1 MKTKQNKKKSREFR
15 SRLFYKNKMYFIA
28 SVIMTIVM
36 SFLNLMISW
45 LIQQI
50 MDSMANQ
57 NMQSV
62 VRCAWIAAS
71 VVIAY
76 TVANAVYR
84 AVYPRFLQRAM
95 QQYRDYAFS
104 RLTQKSLR
112 SFSKEG
118 TALYVSA
125 LTNDCTSIENNYL
138 AATFTLIELLF
149 CFLGALIMMLYYSP
163 VMLVLAVALSFL
175 PVAVSMTAGNRLTE
189 QEKEISK
196 KNERFVSIVNEL
208 LSGFP
213 VIKSFR
219 AEAQASRL
227 FSQRNEQAEEAKKNK
242 RRTEQLISLLAN
254 DAGIIAQMGI
264 FLAGAWLAISGKGV
278 TAGVVIVFVQLMNYI
293 LNPISQVPLLWSN
306 RKAAIALMEKLSD
319 ALSENVREEGREKLN
334 GFSEKIEVKDLTYG
348 YEPES
353 PVLKDLDVQFDA
365 GKSYAIVGGSG
376 SGKSTLLNLLMGSSS
391 NYQGEI
397 CIDGVSIKNIESESL
412 YQLMTSVQQNVFVFN
427 DTIRNNVTMFHEF
440 PDKEVTLALE
450 RSGLS
455 EFIEKRGEDF
465 VCGENGANLSGGER
479 QRISIA
485 RALLRKSPI
494 LLVDEATAAL
504 DAATAR
510 AVSFSILNLVGMTRI
525 VVTHR
530 LEEAILRRYD
540 KILVM
545 KNGTIC
551 EQEISIRL
559 CSRKDNFILCFRLR
573 TEEDNSWC
581 YSSWISQYLQQHEGE
596 WISRAGHLEQ
606 VFSK

>member
-1 MKTKQNKKKSREFR
+1 MKTKQNKKKNREFIHQ
-15 SRLFYKNKMYFIA
+15 LYYKNRIKFI
-28 SVIMTIVM
+28 VTIILTIAM
-36 SFLNLMISW
+36 SSLNLMISW

-50 MDSMANQ
+50 MDCTANQ
-57 NMQSV
+57 DMQAL
-62 VRCAWIAAS
+62 VRSAWIVIIV
-71 VVIAY
+71 VVIY
-76 TVANAVYR
+76 TIANVMYR

-138 AATFTLIELLF
+138 AATFTLIEFLF

-219 AEAQASRL
+219 AETQASRL

-353 PVLKDLDVQFDA
+353 HVLKDLDVQFDE

-540 KILVM
+540 KILVI

-551 EQEISIRL
+551 EQG
-559 CSRKDNFILCFRLR
+559 NFDTLMQQKGQF
-573 TEEDNSWC
+573 
-581 YSSWISQYLQQHEGE
+581 YSLFQIAH
-596 WISRAGHLEQ
+596 
-606 VFSK
+606 

>member
-1 MKTKQNKKKSREFR
+1 MKTKQNKKKSREFIHQ
-15 SRLFYKNKMYFIA
+15 LYYKNRMNFI
-28 SVIMTIVM
+28 VTIILTIAM
-36 SFLNLMISW
+36 SSLNLMISW

-57 NMQSV
+57 NMQAV

-138 AATFTLIELLF
+138 AATFTLIEFLF

-219 AEAQASRL
+219 AETQASRL

-353 PVLKDLDVQFDA
+353 HVLKDLDVQFDA

-551 EQEISIRL
+551 EQG
-559 CSRKDNFILCFRLR
+559 NFDTLMQQKGQF
-573 TEEDNSWC
+573 
-581 YSSWISQYLQQHEGE
+581 YSLFQI
-596 WISRAGHLEQ
+596 GH
-606 VFSK
+606 

>member
-1 MKTKQNKKKSREFR
+1 MKTKQNKKKNREFIHQ
-15 SRLFYKNKMYFIA
+15 LYYKNRINFI
-28 SVIMTIVM
+28 VTIILTIAM
-36 SFLNLMISW
+36 SSLNLMISW

-50 MDSMANQ
+50 MDCTANQ
-57 NMQSV
+57 DMQAL
-62 VRCAWIAAS
+62 VRSAWIVIIV
-71 VVIAY
+71 VVIY
-76 TVANAVYR
+76 TIANVMYR

-219 AEAQASRL
+219 AETQASRL

-455 EFIEKRGEDF
+455 EFIEKRGEEF

-551 EQEISIRL
+551 EQG
-559 CSRKDNFILCFRLR
+559 NFDTLMQKKGQF
-573 TEEDNSWC
+573 
-581 YSSWISQYLQQHEGE
+581 YSLFQIAH
-596 WISRAGHLEQ
+596 
-606 VFSK
+606 

>member
-1 MKTKQNKKKSREFR
+1 MKQNKKKSREFKR
-15 SRLFYKNKMYFIA
+15 RLFYKNKMCFIA

-138 AATFTLIELLF
+138 AATFTLIEFLF

-175 PVAVSMTAGNRLTE
+175 PVAVSMKAGNRLTE

-219 AEAQASRL
+219 AETQASRL

-353 PVLKDLDVQFDA
+353 HVLKDLDVQFDA

-440 PDKEVTLALE
+440 SDKEVTLALE

-551 EQEISIRL
+551 EQG
-559 CSRKDNFILCFRLR
+559 NFDTLMQQKGQF
-573 TEEDNSWC
+573 
-581 YSSWISQYLQQHEGE
+581 YSLFQIAH
-596 WISRAGHLEQ
+596 
-606 VFSK
+606 

>member
-1 MKTKQNKKKSREFR
+1 MKTKQNKKKNREFIHQ
-15 SRLFYKNKMYFIA
+15 LYYKNRINFI
-28 SVIMTIVM
+28 VTIILTIAM
-36 SFLNLMISW
+36 SSLNLMISW
-45 LIQQI
+45 LIHQI
-50 MDSMANQ
+50 MDCTAKQ
-57 NMQSV
+57 DMQAL
-62 VRCAWIAAS
+62 VRSAWIVIIV
-71 VVIAY
+71 VVIY
-76 TVANAVYR
+76 TIANVMYR

-455 EFIEKRGEDF
+455 EFIEKRGEEF

-551 EQEISIRL
+551 EQG
-559 CSRKDNFILCFRLR
+559 NFDTLMQQKGQF
-573 TEEDNSWC
+573 
-581 YSSWISQYLQQHEGE
+581 YSLFQIAH
-596 WISRAGHLEQ
+596 
-606 VFSK
+606 

>member
-1 MKTKQNKKKSREFR
+1 MKTKQNKKKSREFTHQ
-15 SRLFYKNKMYFIA
+15 LYYKNRIKFI
-28 SVIMTIVM
+28 VTIILTIAM
-36 SFLNLMISW
+36 SSINLMISW

-138 AATFTLIELLF
+138 AATFILIELLF

-219 AEAQASRL
+219 AETQASRL

-264 FLAGAWLAISGKGV
+264 FLAGAWLAISSKGV
-278 TAGVVIVFVQLMNYI
+278 TAGVVIVFVQLMNYV

-353 PVLKDLDVQFDA
+353 HVLKDMDAQFDA

-455 EFIEKRGEDF
+455 EFIEKHGEEF

-551 EQEISIRL
+551 EQG
-559 CSRKDNFILCFRLR
+559 NFDTLMQQKGQF
-573 TEEDNSWC
+573 
-581 YSSWISQYLQQHEGE
+581 YSLFQIAH
-596 WISRAGHLEQ
+596 
-606 VFSK
+606 

>member
-1 MKTKQNKKKSREFR
+1 MKQNKKKSREFKR
-15 SRLFYKNKMYFIA
+15 RLFYKNKICFIA

-95 QQYRDYAFS
+95 QQYRDYTFS

-219 AEAQASRL
+219 AETQASRL

-455 EFIEKRGEDF
+455 EFIEKRGEEF

-551 EQEISIRL
+551 EQG
-559 CSRKDNFILCFRLR
+559 NFDTLMQQKGQF
-573 TEEDNSWC
+573 
-581 YSSWISQYLQQHEGE
+581 YSLFQIAH
-596 WISRAGHLEQ
+596 
-606 VFSK
+606 

>member
-1 MKTKQNKKKSREFR
+1 MKTKQNKKKNREFIHQ
-15 SRLFYKNKMYFIA
+15 LYYKNRINFI
-28 SVIMTIVM
+28 VTIILTIAM
-36 SFLNLMISW
+36 SSLNLMISW

-50 MDSMANQ
+50 MDCTANQ
-57 NMQSV
+57 DMQAL
-62 VRCAWIAAS
+62 VRSAWIVIIV
-71 VVIAY
+71 VVIY
-76 TVANAVYR
+76 TIANVMYR

-208 LSGFP
+208 QSGFP

-219 AEAQASRL
+219 AETQASRL
-227 FSQRNEQAEEAKKNK
+227 FSKRNEQAEEAKKNK

-455 EFIEKRGEDF
+455 EFIEKRGEEF

-551 EQEISIRL
+551 EQG
-559 CSRKDNFILCFRLR
+559 NFDTLMQQKGQF
-573 TEEDNSWC
+573 
-581 YSSWISQYLQQHEGE
+581 YSLFQIAH
-596 WISRAGHLEQ
+596 
-606 VFSK
+606 

>member
-1 MKTKQNKKKSREFR
+1 MKTKQNKKKSREFIHQ
-15 SRLFYKNKMYFIA
+15 LYYKNRINFI
-28 SVIMTIVM
+28 VTIILTIAM
-36 SFLNLMISW
+36 SSLNLMISW

-50 MDSMANQ
+50 MDCTANQ
-57 NMQSV
+57 DMQAL
-62 VRCAWIAAS
+62 VRSAWIVIIV
-71 VVIAY
+71 VVIY
-76 TVANAVYR
+76 TIANVMYR

-219 AEAQASRL
+219 AETQASRL

-264 FLAGAWLAISGKGV
+264 FLAGAWLAISSKGV
-278 TAGVVIVFVQLMNYI
+278 TAGVVIVFVQLMNYV

-455 EFIEKRGEDF
+455 EFIEKRGEEF

-551 EQEISIRL
+551 EQGKFDTL
-559 CSRKDNFILCFRLR
+559 MQQKGQF
-573 TEEDNSWC
+573 
-581 YSSWISQYLQQHEGE
+581 YSLFQIAH
-596 WISRAGHLEQ
+596 
-606 VFSK
+606 

>member
-1 MKTKQNKKKSREFR
+1 MKQNKKKSREFR
-15 SRLFYKNKMYFIA
+15 RRLFYKNKMCFIA

-50 MDSMANQ
+50 MDSMENQ
-57 NMQSV
+57 NMQSA

-138 AATFTLIELLF
+138 AATFTLIEFLF

-175 PVAVSMTAGNRLTE
+175 PVAVSMTAGNRLAE

-196 KNERFVSIVNEL
+196 KNEHFVSIVNEL

-219 AEAQASRL
+219 AETQASRL

-334 GFSEKIEVKDLTYG
+334 GFSEKIEMKNLTYG

-397 CIDGVSIKNIESESL
+397 CIDSVSIKNIESESL

-440 PDKEVTLALE
+440 SDKEVTLALE

-551 EQEISIRL
+551 EQG
-559 CSRKDNFILCFRLR
+559 NFDTLMQQKGQF
-573 TEEDNSWC
+573 
-581 YSSWISQYLQQHEGE
+581 YSLFQIAH
-596 WISRAGHLEQ
+596 
-606 VFSK
+606 

>member
-1 MKTKQNKKKSREFR
+1 MKQNKKKSREFKR
-15 SRLFYKNKMYFIA
+15 RLFYKNKMCFIA

-219 AEAQASRL
+219 AETQASRL

-455 EFIEKRGEDF
+455 EFIKKRGEGF

-551 EQEISIRL
+551 EQG
-559 CSRKDNFILCFRLR
+559 NFDTLMQQKGQF
-573 TEEDNSWC
+573 
-581 YSSWISQYLQQHEGE
+581 YSLFQIAH
-596 WISRAGHLEQ
+596 
-606 VFSK
+606 

>member
-1 MKTKQNKKKSREFR
+1 MKQNKKKSREFR
-15 SRLFYKNKMYFIA
+15 HRLFYKNKICFIA

-95 QQYRDYAFS
+95 QQYRDYTFS

-175 PVAVSMTAGNRLTE
+175 PVAVSMTAGNRLAE

-196 KNERFVSIVNEL
+196 KNEHFVSIVNEL

-219 AEAQASRL
+219 AETQASRL
-227 FSQRNEQAEEAKKNK
+227 FSKRNEQAEEAKKNK

-264 FLAGAWLAISGKGV
+264 FLAGAWLAISSKGV
-278 TAGVVIVFVQLMNYI
+278 TAGVVIVFVQLMNYV

-455 EFIEKRGEDF
+455 EFIEKHGEEF

-551 EQEISIRL
+551 EQG
-559 CSRKDNFILCFRLR
+559 NFDTLMQQKGQF
-573 TEEDNSWC
+573 
-581 YSSWISQYLQQHEGE
+581 YSLFQIAH
-596 WISRAGHLEQ
+596 
-606 VFSK
+606 

>member
-1 MKTKQNKKKSREFR
+1 MKQNKKKSREFR
-15 SRLFYKNKMYFIA
+15 CRLFYKNKMCFIA

-57 NMQSV
+57 NMQSA

-175 PVAVSMTAGNRLTE
+175 PVAVSMKAGNRLTE

-264 FLAGAWLAISGKGV
+264 FLAGAWLAISNKGV

-334 GFSEKIEVKDLTYG
+334 VFSEKIEVKDLTYG

-353 PVLKDLDVQFDA
+353 HVLKDLDVQFDA

-397 CIDGVSIKNIESESL
+397 CIDSVSIKNIESESL

-440 PDKEVTLALE
+440 SDKEVTLALE

-551 EQEISIRL
+551 EQG
-559 CSRKDNFILCFRLR
+559 NFDTLMQQKGQF
-573 TEEDNSWC
+573 
-581 YSSWISQYLQQHEGE
+581 YSLFQIAH
-596 WISRAGHLEQ
+596 
-606 VFSK
+606 

>member
-1 MKTKQNKKKSREFR
+1 MKTKQNKKKNREFIHQ
-15 SRLFYKNKMYFIA
+15 LYYKNRINFI
-28 SVIMTIVM
+28 VTIILTIAM
-36 SFLNLMISW
+36 SSLNLMISW

-50 MDSMANQ
+50 MDCTANQ
-57 NMQSV
+57 DMQAL
-62 VRCAWIAAS
+62 VRSAWIVIIV
-71 VVIAY
+71 VVIY
-76 TVANAVYR
+76 TIANVMYR

-219 AEAQASRL
+219 AETQASRL

-319 ALSENVREEGREKLN
+319 ALSKNVREEGREKLN

-455 EFIEKRGEDF
+455 EFIEKRGEEF

-551 EQEISIRL
+551 EQGKFDTL
-559 CSRKDNFILCFRLR
+559 MQQKGQF
-573 TEEDNSWC
+573 
-581 YSSWISQYLQQHEGE
+581 YSLFQIAH
-596 WISRAGHLEQ
+596 
-606 VFSK
+606 

>member
-1 MKTKQNKKKSREFR
+1 MKTKQNKKKNREFIHQ
-15 SRLFYKNKMYFIA
+15 LYYKNRINFI
-28 SVIMTIVM
+28 VTIILTIAM
-36 SFLNLMISW
+36 SSLNLMISW

-50 MDSMANQ
+50 MDCTANQ
-57 NMQSV
+57 DMQAL
-62 VRCAWIAAS
+62 VRSAWIVIIV
-71 VVIAY
+71 VVIY
-76 TVANAVYR
+76 TIANVMYR

-219 AEAQASRL
+219 AETQASRL

-264 FLAGAWLAISGKGV
+264 FLAGAWLVISGKGV

-353 PVLKDLDVQFDA
+353 HVLKDLDVQFDA

-551 EQEISIRL
+551 EQG
-559 CSRKDNFILCFRLR
+559 NFDTLMQQKGQF
-573 TEEDNSWC
+573 
-581 YSSWISQYLQQHEGE
+581 YSLFQIAH
-596 WISRAGHLEQ
+596 
-606 VFSK
+606 

>member
-1 MKTKQNKKKSREFR
+1 MKTKQNKKKNREFIHQLYYK
-15 SRLFYKNKMYFIA
+15 SRINFIVA
-28 SVIMTIVM
+28 IILTIAM
-36 SFLNLMISW
+36 SSLNLMISW

-50 MDSMANQ
+50 MDCTANQ
-57 NMQSV
+57 DMQAL
-62 VRCAWIAAS
+62 VRSAWIVIIL
-71 VVIAY
+71 VVIY
-76 TVANAVYR
+76 TIANVMYR

-138 AATFTLIELLF
+138 AATFTIIELLF

-189 QEKEISK
+189 QEKGISE

-319 ALSENVREEGREKLN
+319 ALSENVREEGREKIN

-353 PVLKDLDVQFDA
+353 PVLKDMDAQFDA

-455 EFIEKRGEDF
+455 ELIEKRGEDF

-551 EQEISIRL
+551 EQG
-559 CSRKDNFILCFRLR
+559 NFDTLMQQKGQF
-573 TEEDNSWC
+573 
-581 YSSWISQYLQQHEGE
+581 YSLFQIAH
-596 WISRAGHLEQ
+596 
-606 VFSK
+606 

>member
-1 MKTKQNKKKSREFR
+1 MKTKQNKKKNREFIHQ
-15 SRLFYKNKMYFIA
+15 LYYKNRINFIVA
-28 SVIMTIVM
+28 IILTIAM
-36 SFLNLMISW
+36 SSLNLMISW

-50 MDSMANQ
+50 MDCTTNQ
-57 NMQSV
+57 DMQAL
-62 VRCAWIAAS
+62 VRSAWIAAS

-138 AATFTLIELLF
+138 ASTFTLIELLF

-163 VMLVLAVALSFL
+163 MMLVLAVALSFL

-219 AEAQASRL
+219 AETQASRL

-353 PVLKDLDVQFDA
+353 HVLKDLDVQFDA

-440 PDKEVTLALE
+440 SDKEVTLALE

-455 EFIEKRGEDF
+455 ELIEKRGEDF

-551 EQEISIRL
+551 EQG
-559 CSRKDNFILCFRLR
+559 NFDTLMQQKGQF
-573 TEEDNSWC
+573 
-581 YSSWISQYLQQHEGE
+581 YSLFQIAH
-596 WISRAGHLEQ
+596 
-606 VFSK
+606 

>member
-1 MKTKQNKKKSREFR
+1 MKTKQNKKKNREFIHQ
-15 SRLFYKNKMYFIA
+15 LYYKNRINFI
-28 SVIMTIVM
+28 VTIILTIAM
-36 SFLNLMISW
+36 SSLNLMISW

-50 MDSMANQ
+50 MDCTANQ
-57 NMQSV
+57 DMQAL
-62 VRCAWIAAS
+62 VRSAWIVIIV
-71 VVIAY
+71 VVIY
-76 TVANAVYR
+76 TIANVMYR

-219 AEAQASRL
+219 AETQASRL

-319 ALSENVREEGREKLN
+319 ALSENLREEGREKLN

-353 PVLKDLDVQFDA
+353 HVLKDLDVQFDA

-455 EFIEKRGEDF
+455 EFIEKRGEEF

-551 EQEISIRL
+551 EQG
-559 CSRKDNFILCFRLR
+559 NFDTLMQQKGQF
-573 TEEDNSWC
+573 
-581 YSSWISQYLQQHEGE
+581 YSLFQIAH
-596 WISRAGHLEQ
+596 
-606 VFSK
+606 

>member
-1 MKTKQNKKKSREFR
+1 MKQNKKKSREFR
-15 SRLFYKNKMYFIA
+15 RRLFYKNKMCFIA

-57 NMQSV
+57 NMQSA

-208 LSGFP
+208 LSGFT

-219 AEAQASRL
+219 AETQASRL

-264 FLAGAWLAISGKGV
+264 FLAGAWLAISNKGV

-353 PVLKDLDVQFDA
+353 HVLKDLDVQFDA

-391 NYQGEI
+391 NYRGEI

-412 YQLMTSVQQNVFVFN
+412 YQLMTSVQQNVFIFN

-440 PDKEVTLALE
+440 PDREVTLALE

-551 EQEISIRL
+551 EQG
-559 CSRKDNFILCFRLR
+559 NFDTLMQQKGQF
-573 TEEDNSWC
+573 
-581 YSSWISQYLQQHEGE
+581 YSLFQIAH
-596 WISRAGHLEQ
+596 
-606 VFSK
+606 

>member
-1 MKTKQNKKKSREFR
+1 MKQNKKKSREFIH
-15 SRLFYKNKMYFIA
+15 RLYYKNRINFI
-28 SVIMTIVM
+28 VTIILTIAM
-36 SFLNLMISW
+36 SSLNLMISW

-50 MDSMANQ
+50 MDCTANQ
-57 NMQSV
+57 DMQAL
-62 VRCAWIAAS
+62 VRSAWIVIIV
-71 VVIAY
+71 VVIY
-76 TVANAVYR
+76 TIANVMYR

-163 VMLVLAVALSFL
+163 MMLVLAVALSFL

-219 AEAQASRL
+219 AETQASRL

-264 FLAGAWLAISGKGV
+264 FLAGAWLAISSKGV
-278 TAGVVIVFVQLMNYI
+278 TAGVVIVFVQLMNYV

-353 PVLKDLDVQFDA
+353 HVLKDLDVQFDA

-440 PDKEVTLALE
+440 SDKEVTLALE

-455 EFIEKRGEDF
+455 ELIEKRGEDF

-551 EQEISIRL
+551 EQG
-559 CSRKDNFILCFRLR
+559 NFDTLMQQKGQF
-573 TEEDNSWC
+573 
-581 YSSWISQYLQQHEGE
+581 YSLFQIAH
-596 WISRAGHLEQ
+596 
-606 VFSK
+606 

>member
-1 MKTKQNKKKSREFR
+1 MKQNKKKSREFR
-15 SRLFYKNKMYFIA
+15 RRLFYKNKMCFIA

-57 NMQSV
+57 NMQSA

-138 AATFTLIELLF
+138 AATFTLIEFLF

-175 PVAVSMTAGNRLTE
+175 PVAVSMKAGNRLTE

-264 FLAGAWLAISGKGV
+264 FLAGAWLAISNKGV

-334 GFSEKIEVKDLTYG
+334 VFSEKIEVKDLTYG

-391 NYQGEI
+391 NYRGEI

-412 YQLMTSVQQNVFVFN
+412 YQLMTSVQQNVFIFN

-440 PDKEVTLALE
+440 PDREVTLALE

-551 EQEISIRL
+551 EQG
-559 CSRKDNFILCFRLR
+559 NFDTLMQQKGQF
-573 TEEDNSWC
+573 
-581 YSSWISQYLQQHEGE
+581 YSLFQIAH
-596 WISRAGHLEQ
+596 
-606 VFSK
+606 

>member
-1 MKTKQNKKKSREFR
+1 MKTKQNKKKNREFIHQ
-15 SRLFYKNKMYFIA
+15 LYYKNRINFI
-28 SVIMTIVM
+28 VTIILTIAM
-36 SFLNLMISW
+36 SSLNLMISW

-50 MDSMANQ
+50 MDCTANQ
-57 NMQSV
+57 DMQAL
-62 VRCAWIAAS
+62 VRSAWIVIIV
-71 VVIAY
+71 VVIY
-76 TVANAVYR
+76 TIANVMYR

-219 AEAQASRL
+219 AETQASRL

-264 FLAGAWLAISGKGV
+264 FLAGAWLAISNKGV

-353 PVLKDLDVQFDA
+353 HVLKDLDVQFDA

-551 EQEISIRL
+551 EQG
-559 CSRKDNFILCFRLR
+559 NFDTLMQQKGQF
-573 TEEDNSWC
+573 
-581 YSSWISQYLQQHEGE
+581 YSLFQIAH
-596 WISRAGHLEQ
+596 
-606 VFSK
+606 

>member
-1 MKTKQNKKKSREFR
+1 MKQNKKKSREFR
-15 SRLFYKNKMYFIA
+15 RRLFYKNKIHFIT
-28 SVIMTIVM
+28 SVIMTIFM

-57 NMQSV
+57 NMQAV

-149 CFLGALIMMLYYSP
+149 CFWGALIMMLYYSP

-175 PVAVSMTAGNRLTE
+175 PVAVSMKAGNRLTE

-219 AEAQASRL
+219 AEAQASCL

-264 FLAGAWLAISGKGV
+264 FLAGAWLAISNKGV

-334 GFSEKIEVKDLTYG
+334 VFSEKIEVKDLTYG

-397 CIDGVSIKNIESESL
+397 CIDSVSIKNIESESL

-440 PDKEVTLALE
+440 SDKEVTLALE

-494 LLVDEATAAL
+494 ILVDEATAAL

-545 KNGTIC
+545 KNGIIC
-551 EQEISIRL
+551 EQG
-559 CSRKDNFILCFRLR
+559 NFDTLMQQKGQF
-573 TEEDNSWC
+573 
-581 YSSWISQYLQQHEGE
+581 YSLFQIAH
-596 WISRAGHLEQ
+596 
-606 VFSK
+606 

>member
-1 MKTKQNKKKSREFR
+1 MKTKQNKKKNREFIHQ
-15 SRLFYKNKMYFIA
+15 LYYKNRINFI
-28 SVIMTIVM
+28 VTIILTIAM
-36 SFLNLMISW
+36 SSLNLMISW

-50 MDSMANQ
+50 MDCTANQ
-57 NMQSV
+57 DMQAL
-62 VRCAWIAAS
+62 VRSAWIVIIV
-71 VVIAY
+71 VVIY
-76 TVANAVYR
+76 TIANVMYR

-163 VMLVLAVALSFL
+163 VMLVLEVALSFL

-219 AEAQASRL
+219 AETQASRL

-551 EQEISIRL
+551 EQG
-559 CSRKDNFILCFRLR
+559 NFDTLMQQKGQF
-573 TEEDNSWC
+573 
-581 YSSWISQYLQQHEGE
+581 YSLFQIAH
-596 WISRAGHLEQ
+596 
-606 VFSK
+606 

>member
-1 MKTKQNKKKSREFR
+1 MKTKQNKKKNREFIHQ
-15 SRLFYKNKMYFIA
+15 LYYKNRINFI
-28 SVIMTIVM
+28 VTIILTIAM
-36 SFLNLMISW
+36 SSLNLMISW

-50 MDSMANQ
+50 MDCTANQ
-57 NMQSV
+57 DMQAL
-62 VRCAWIAAS
+62 VRSAWIVIIV
-71 VVIAY
+71 VVIY
-76 TVANAVYR
+76 TIANVMYR

-163 VMLVLAVALSFL
+163 VMLVLAVALSSL

-219 AEAQASRL
+219 AETQASRL

-264 FLAGAWLAISGKGV
+264 FLAGAWLAISNKGV

-353 PVLKDLDVQFDA
+353 HVLKDLDVQFDA

-551 EQEISIRL
+551 EQG
-559 CSRKDNFILCFRLR
+559 NFDTLMQQKGQF
-573 TEEDNSWC
+573 
-581 YSSWISQYLQQHEGE
+581 YSLFQIAH
-596 WISRAGHLEQ
+596 
-606 VFSK
+606 

>member
-1 MKTKQNKKKSREFR
+1 MKQNKKKSREFKR
-15 SRLFYKNKMYFIA
+15 RLFYKNKICFIA

-138 AATFTLIELLF
+138 AATFTLIEFLF

-219 AEAQASRL
+219 AETQASRL

-264 FLAGAWLAISGKGV
+264 FLAGAWLAISNKGV

-334 GFSEKIEVKDLTYG
+334 VFSEKIEVKDLTYG

-397 CIDGVSIKNIESESL
+397 CIDSVSIKNIESESL

-440 PDKEVTLALE
+440 SDKEVTLALE

-494 LLVDEATAAL
+494 ILVDEATAAL

-551 EQEISIRL
+551 EQG
-559 CSRKDNFILCFRLR
+559 NFDTLMQQKGQF
-573 TEEDNSWC
+573 
-581 YSSWISQYLQQHEGE
+581 YSLFQIAH
-596 WISRAGHLEQ
+596 
-606 VFSK
+606 

>member
-1 MKTKQNKKKSREFR
+1 MKTKQNKKKNREFIHQ
-15 SRLFYKNKMYFIA
+15 LYYKNRINFI
-28 SVIMTIVM
+28 VTIILTIAM
-36 SFLNLMISW
+36 SSLNLMISW

-50 MDSMANQ
+50 MDCTANQ
-57 NMQSV
+57 DMQAL
-62 VRCAWIAAS
+62 VRSAWIVIIV
-71 VVIAY
+71 VVIY
-76 TVANAVYR
+76 TIANVMYR

-163 VMLVLAVALSFL
+163 VMLVLAVALSSL

-219 AEAQASRL
+219 AETQASRL

-293 LNPISQVPLLWSN
+293 LKPISQVPLLWSN

-455 EFIEKRGEDF
+455 EFIEKRGEEF

-551 EQEISIRL
+551 EQG
-559 CSRKDNFILCFRLR
+559 NFDTLMQQKGQF
-573 TEEDNSWC
+573 
-581 YSSWISQYLQQHEGE
+581 YSLFQIAH
-596 WISRAGHLEQ
+596 
-606 VFSK
+606 

>member
-1 MKTKQNKKKSREFR
+1 MKQNKKKSREFKR
-15 SRLFYKNKMYFIA
+15 RLFYKNKMCFIA

-62 VRCAWIAAS
+62 VRCAWITAS

-95 QQYRDYAFS
+95 QQYRDYTFS

-219 AEAQASRL
+219 AETQASRL

-264 FLAGAWLAISGKGV
+264 FLAGAWLAISNKGV

-334 GFSEKIEVKDLTYG
+334 VFSEKIEVKDLTYG

-397 CIDGVSIKNIESESL
+397 CIDSVSIKNIESESL

-440 PDKEVTLALE
+440 SDKEVTLALE

-494 LLVDEATAAL
+494 ILVDEATAAL

-551 EQEISIRL
+551 EQG
-559 CSRKDNFILCFRLR
+559 NFDTLMQQKGQF
-573 TEEDNSWC
+573 
-581 YSSWISQYLQQHEGE
+581 YSLFQIAH
-596 WISRAGHLEQ
+596 
-606 VFSK
+606 

>member
-1 MKTKQNKKKSREFR
+1 MKQNKKKSREFR
-15 SRLFYKNKMYFIA
+15 RRLFYKNKMCFIA

-57 NMQSV
+57 NMQSA

-76 TVANAVYR
+76 TVANAVHR

-95 QQYRDYAFS
+95 QQYRDYAFL

-219 AEAQASRL
+219 AETQASRL
-227 FSQRNEQAEEAKKNK
+227 FSKRNEQAEEAKKNK

-494 LLVDEATAAL
+494 ILVDEATAAL

-551 EQEISIRL
+551 EQG
-559 CSRKDNFILCFRLR
+559 NFDTLMQQKGQF
-573 TEEDNSWC
+573 
-581 YSSWISQYLQQHEGE
+581 YSLFQIAH
-596 WISRAGHLEQ
+596 
-606 VFSK
+606 

>member
-1 MKTKQNKKKSREFR
+1 MKTKQNKKKNREFIHQ
-15 SRLFYKNKMYFIA
+15 LYYKNRINFI
-28 SVIMTIVM
+28 VTIILTIAM
-36 SFLNLMISW
+36 SSINLMISW

-76 TVANAVYR
+76 TVSNAVYR

-353 PVLKDLDVQFDA
+353 HVLKDMDAQFDA

-455 EFIEKRGEDF
+455 EFIEKRGEEF

-551 EQEISIRL
+551 EQG
-559 CSRKDNFILCFRLR
+559 NFDTLMQQKGQF
-573 TEEDNSWC
+573 
-581 YSSWISQYLQQHEGE
+581 YSLFQIAH
-596 WISRAGHLEQ
+596 
-606 VFSK
+606 

>member
-1 MKTKQNKKKSREFR
+1 MKTKQNKKKSREFIHQ
-15 SRLFYKNKMYFIA
+15 LYYKNRMNFI
-28 SVIMTIVM
+28 VTIILTIAM
-36 SFLNLMISW
+36 SSLNLMISW

-57 NMQSV
+57 NMQAV

-149 CFLGALIMMLYYSP
+149 CFWGALIMMLYYSP

-175 PVAVSMTAGNRLTE
+175 PVAVSMKAGNRLTE

-264 FLAGAWLAISGKGV
+264 FLAGAWLAISNKGV

-334 GFSEKIEVKDLTYG
+334 VFSEKIEVKDLTYG

-397 CIDGVSIKNIESESL
+397 CIDSVSIKNIESESL

-440 PDKEVTLALE
+440 SDKEVTLALE

-504 DAATAR
+504 DTATAR

-551 EQEISIRL
+551 EQG
-559 CSRKDNFILCFRLR
+559 NFDTLMQQKGQF
-573 TEEDNSWC
+573 
-581 YSSWISQYLQQHEGE
+581 YSLFQIAH
-596 WISRAGHLEQ
+596 
-606 VFSK
+606 

>member
-1 MKTKQNKKKSREFR
+1 MKQNKKKSREFR
-15 SRLFYKNKMYFIA
+15 CRLFYKNKMCFIA

-57 NMQSV
+57 NMQSA

-175 PVAVSMTAGNRLTE
+175 PVAVSMKAGNRLTE

-264 FLAGAWLAISGKGV
+264 FLAGAWLAISNKGV

-334 GFSEKIEVKDLTYG
+334 VFSEKIEVKDLTYG

-397 CIDGVSIKNIESESL
+397 CIDSVSIKNIESESL

-440 PDKEVTLALE
+440 SDKEVTLALE

-465 VCGENGANLSGGER
+465 VCGEKTVILSVVSRWNLCYNS
-479 QRISIA
+479 
-485 RALLRKSPI
+485 RKS
-494 LLVDEATAAL
+494 
-504 DAATAR
+504 
-510 AVSFSILNLVGMTRI
+510 RI
-525 VVTHR
+525 
-530 LEEAILRRYD
+530 
-540 KILVM
+540 
-545 KNGTIC
+545 GTKFHK
-551 EQEISIRL
+551 EQP
-559 CSRKDNFILCFRLR
+559 
-573 TEEDNSWC
+573 
-581 YSSWISQYLQQHEGE
+581 
-596 WISRAGHLEQ
+596 
-606 VFSK
+606 

>member
-1 MKTKQNKKKSREFR
+1 MKQNKKKSREFKR
-15 SRLFYKNKMYFIA
+15 RLFYKNKMCFIA

-138 AATFTLIELLF
+138 AATFTLIEFLF

-219 AEAQASRL
+219 AETQASRL

-397 CIDGVSIKNIESESL
+397 CIDSVSIKNIESESL

-551 EQEISIRL
+551 EQG
-559 CSRKDNFILCFRLR
+559 NFDTLMQQKGQF
-573 TEEDNSWC
+573 
-581 YSSWISQYLQQHEGE
+581 YSLFQIAH
-596 WISRAGHLEQ
+596 
-606 VFSK
+606 

>member
-1 MKTKQNKKKSREFR
+1 MKQNKKKSREFR
-15 SRLFYKNKMYFIA
+15 RRLFYKNKMCFIA

-57 NMQSV
+57 NMQAV

-149 CFLGALIMMLYYSP
+149 CFWGALIMMLYYSP

-175 PVAVSMTAGNRLTE
+175 PVAVSMKAGNRLTE

-264 FLAGAWLAISGKGV
+264 FLAGAWLAISNKGV

-334 GFSEKIEVKDLTYG
+334 VFSEKIEVKDLTYG

-397 CIDGVSIKNIESESL
+397 CIDSVSIKNIESESL

-440 PDKEVTLALE
+440 SDKEVTLALE

-551 EQEISIRL
+551 EQG
-559 CSRKDNFILCFRLR
+559 NFDTLMQQKGQF
-573 TEEDNSWC
+573 
-581 YSSWISQYLQQHEGE
+581 YSLFQIAH
-596 WISRAGHLEQ
+596 
-606 VFSK
+606 

>member
-1 MKTKQNKKKSREFR
+1 MKQDKKKSREFR
-15 SRLFYKNKMYFIA
+15 HRLFYKNKMCFIA

-76 TVANAVYR
+76 TVANAIYR

-219 AEAQASRL
+219 AETQASRL

-254 DAGIIAQMGI
+254 DVGIIAQMGI

-455 EFIEKRGEDF
+455 EFIEKRGEEF

-551 EQEISIRL
+551 EQG
-559 CSRKDNFILCFRLR
+559 NFDTLMQQKGQF
-573 TEEDNSWC
+573 
-581 YSSWISQYLQQHEGE
+581 YSLFQIAH
-596 WISRAGHLEQ
+596 
-606 VFSK
+606 

>member
-1 MKTKQNKKKSREFR
+1 MKQNKKKSREFKR
-15 SRLFYKNKMYFIA
+15 RLFYKNKICFIA

-95 QQYRDYAFS
+95 QQYRDYTFS

-138 AATFTLIELLF
+138 TATFTLIELLF

-219 AEAQASRL
+219 AETQASHL

-455 EFIEKRGEDF
+455 EFIEKRGEEF

-551 EQEISIRL
+551 EQG
-559 CSRKDNFILCFRLR
+559 NFDTLMQQKGQF
-573 TEEDNSWC
+573 
-581 YSSWISQYLQQHEGE
+581 YSLFQIAH
-596 WISRAGHLEQ
+596 
-606 VFSK
+606 